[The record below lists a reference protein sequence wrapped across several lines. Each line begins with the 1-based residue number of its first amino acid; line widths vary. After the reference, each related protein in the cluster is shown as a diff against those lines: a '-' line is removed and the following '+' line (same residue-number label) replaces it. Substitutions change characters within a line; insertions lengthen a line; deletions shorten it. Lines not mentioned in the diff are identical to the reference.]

1 MNAPNPEVDVFFENI
16 KQWKAELE
24 QLRIILRDCGLTEDL
39 KWKQPCYSFKGKNIC
54 IIGGFKDF
62 CVLSFFKGVLLQDK
76 AGILVQ
82 QGENTQSARIVK
94 ITELEQIATL
104 KATLKAYIFEAIEVE
119 KAGIEVPFKSNDE
132 LVLVEE
138 LQTKLDADVT
148 FRAAFTALTPGRQR
162 AYNMYF
168 SGAKQAKSR
177 LDRIEKYTPK
187 ILSGKGINDC
197 TCGHSKRM
205 PTCDG
210 SHKYL

>member
-1 MNAPNPEVDVFFENI
+1 MNGPNPEVDVFFENI

-24 QLRIILRDCGLTEDL
+24 QLRIILSDCGLTEDL

-76 AGILVQ
+76 AGILVK

-94 ITELEQIATL
+94 IRELEQIATL

-148 FRAAFTALTPGRQR
+148 FKAAFTALTPGRQR

>member
-24 QLRIILRDCGLTEDL
+24 QLRIILIDCGLTEDL

-54 IIGGFKDF
+54 ILGGFKDF
-62 CVLSFFKGVLLQDK
+62 CVLSFFKGVLLQDT
-76 AGILVQ
+76 AGILVK

-94 ITELEQIATL
+94 ITELEQITTL

-162 AYNMYF
+162 AYNLYF

>member
-24 QLRIILRDCGLTEDL
+24 QLRTILRDCGLTEDL

-62 CVLSFFKGVLLQDK
+62 CVLSFFKGVLLQDT
-76 AGILVQ
+76 AGILVK

-94 ITELEQIATL
+94 ITELEQITTL

-119 KAGIEVPFKSNDE
+119 KAGLVVPFKSNDE
-132 LVLVEE
+132 MVLVEE

-162 AYNMYF
+162 AYNLYF

>member
-24 QLRIILRDCGLTEDL
+24 QLRIILIDCGLTEDL

-54 IIGGFKDF
+54 ILGGFKDF

-76 AGILVQ
+76 AGILVK

-94 ITELEQIATL
+94 ITELEQITTL

-119 KAGIEVPFKSNDE
+119 KAGLEVPFKSNDE

-138 LQTKLDADVT
+138 LQSKLDADVT
-148 FRAAFTALTPGRQR
+148 FKAAFTALNPGRQR
-162 AYNMYF
+162 AYNLYF

>member
-16 KQWKAELE
+16 KKWKAELE

-76 AGILVQ
+76 AGILVK

-94 ITELEQIATL
+94 ITELEQITTL

-148 FRAAFTALTPGRQR
+148 FKAAFTALTPGRQR
-162 AYNMYF
+162 AYNLYF

>member
-24 QLRIILRDCGLTEDL
+24 QLRIILIDCGLTEDL
-39 KWKQPCYSFKGKNIC
+39 KWKQPCYSFKEKNIC

-62 CVLSFFKGVLLQDK
+62 CVLSFFKGVLLQDS

-119 KAGIEVPFKSNDE
+119 KAGLEVPFKSNDE

-138 LQTKLDADVT
+138 LQTKLDADAT

-162 AYNMYF
+162 AYNLYF

>member
-24 QLRIILRDCGLTEDL
+24 QLRTILIDCGLTEDL

-62 CVLSFFKGVLLQDK
+62 CVLSFFKGVLLQDT
-76 AGILVQ
+76 AGILVK

-119 KAGIEVPFKSNDE
+119 KVGLEVPFKSNDE

-162 AYNMYF
+162 AYNLYF

-187 ILSGKGINDC
+187 ILNGKGINDC

>member
-1 MNAPNPEVDVFFENI
+1 MNSPNPEVDVFFENI
-16 KQWKAELE
+16 KKWKAELE
-24 QLRIILRDCGLTEDL
+24 QLRTILIDCGLTEDL

-62 CVLSFFKGVLLQDK
+62 CVLSFFKGVLLQDT
-76 AGILVQ
+76 AGILVK

-119 KAGIEVPFKSNDE
+119 KAGLEVPFKSNDE

-138 LQTKLDADVT
+138 LQTKLDTDAT

-162 AYNMYF
+162 AYNLYF